1 MSIDM
6 YNTRTMLQALDRK
19 APATTFLLDTFFS
32 NVEQSM
38 TKYVDIDKFKGKR
51 YLAPFVRPTQ
61 QGKLIERE
69 GYTTSTFEPPYI
81 KEKRVITPSEII
93 DKRSMGD
100 TIYIGKSPMQ
110 RAAEL
115 LMRDLEDLRDRII
128 RREEWMASQVLT
140 DGSIDVSG
148 DGFDATIDFGMDA
161 THIIAVG
168 SITAWSEALADPIA
182 NLKTW
187 KRLIQQDSGLVP
199 DVCVMGYSAWDA
211 FIEHDSVKDL
221 LDNRRVDMGMIN
233 PQQLPNGVEYM
244 GRILNLDIYTYAET
258 YYISGTSYY
267 YVPEKKIFLGS
278 TQART
283 ARHYAAI
290 QDLENGMVPVP
301 YFPKSWIEPDPSSRI
316 LLVQSSPLVA
326 MHEPDAF
333 VCAEVLA

>member
-6 YNTRTMLQALDRK
+6 YNTRTMLQALERK

-32 NVEQSM
+32 NVEQSS

-61 QGKLIERE
+61 QGKLVERE
-69 GYTTSTFEPPYI
+69 GYTTSTFQPPYI
-81 KEKRVITPSEII
+81 KEKRVITPSEILEN
-93 DKRSMGD
+93 RSMGD
-100 TIYIGKSPMQ
+100 TIYLGKSPMQ

-128 RREEWMASQVLT
+128 RREEWMAAQVLT
-140 DGSIDVSG
+140 AGTIAVSG
-148 DGFDATIDFGMDA
+148 EGFDAEIDFGMDA

-168 SITAWSEALADPIA
+168 TITAWSAEGADPLA

-199 DVCVMGYSAWDA
+199 DVCVMGYDAWDA
-211 FIEHDSVKDL
+211 FIAHDSVKDI
-221 LDNRRVDMGMIN
+221 LDNRRIDMGLIN
-233 PQQLPNGVEYM
+233 PQQLPDGVEYM
-244 GRILNLDIYTYAET
+244 GRVLNLDIYTYAET
-258 YYISGTSYY
+258 YYIPSTSYY
-267 YVPEKKIFLGS
+267 YVPEKKLFLGS
-278 TQART
+278 TKART

-290 QDLENGMVPVP
+290 QDLENGMAAVP
-301 YFPKSWIEPDPSSRI
+301 YFPKSWVEQDPSSRI